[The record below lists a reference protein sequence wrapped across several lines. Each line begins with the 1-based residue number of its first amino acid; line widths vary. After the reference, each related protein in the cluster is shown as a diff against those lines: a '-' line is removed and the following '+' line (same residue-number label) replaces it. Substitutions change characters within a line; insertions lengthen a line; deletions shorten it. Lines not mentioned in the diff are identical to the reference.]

1 MSWGGWG
8 DRLFRWR
15 AVLCNLD
22 VKQELCTGLFSEG
35 MPLCRDCRYRY
46 EDPAGQ
52 PGRKPAL
59 GQQMESQQA
68 ASLPWRPR
76 SDLRSRHSL
85 GPCSRTRPVNFR
97 SSWSRP
103 GVQVRARLG
112 RSARGGPCCRFHAV
126 PLGPRWQP
134 ALVSAPAL
142 SVPGGTE
149 AVSLLPR
156 PATCFIFWPTPGW
169 RSGERPGEQP
179 VCELSPWWDWRGL
192 GCFRGWGEP

>member
-1 MSWGGWG
+1 
-8 DRLFRWR
+8 
-15 AVLCNLD
+15 
-22 VKQELCTGLFSEG
+22 

-97 SSWSRP
+97 NSWSRP

-142 SVPGGTE
+142 SVPGGQRRCLYSPAPPPASFSGPHLAGE
-149 AVSLLPR
+149 AGRGQVSSLYASCHR
-156 PATCFIFWPTPGW
+156 GGTGVA
-169 RSGERPGEQP
+169 SGVSVAGGSPER
-179 VCELSPWWDWRGL
+179 RGARL
-192 GCFRGWGEP
+192 